1 MKIQY
6 IIFKIV
12 NYIDEIT
19 DTVTLIGANPEAGVT
34 DAFEGALHVD
44 ALAVLAHSAGR
55 TLVHVHAESVVS

>member
-1 MKIQY
+1 MA
-6 IIFKIV
+6 
-12 NYIDEIT
+12 
-19 DTVTLIGANPEAGVT
+19 LIGANPEAGVT